1 MSSLHRPGSFV
12 NNTARM
18 VIQTGFL
25 SACNPMGEIDT
36 QFNLLILEGFQKP
49 QHNNGQMHGRQRKM
63 KNYQIEKKV
72 CGQVGV
78 NIPGM

>member
-1 MSSLHRPGSFV
+1 
-12 NNTARM
+12 
-18 VIQTGFL
+18 
-25 SACNPMGEIDT
+25 MGEIDT